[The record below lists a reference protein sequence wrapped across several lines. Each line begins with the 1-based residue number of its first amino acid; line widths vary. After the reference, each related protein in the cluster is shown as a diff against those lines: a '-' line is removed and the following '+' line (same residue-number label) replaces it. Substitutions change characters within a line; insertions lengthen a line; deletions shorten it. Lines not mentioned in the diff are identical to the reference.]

1 MLAVL
6 QSEHKLTIGVFI
18 SKYIHICI
26 MHSQNSV
33 LHAMTEIYLAE
44 IFIFNKSTK
53 YNNVYPEHPYTK
65 YNHFVLYDN
74 Q

>member
-1 MLAVL
+1 
-6 QSEHKLTIGVFI
+6 
-18 SKYIHICI
+18 
-26 MHSQNSV
+26 
-33 LHAMTEIYLAE
+33 MTEIYLAE

-65 YNHFVLYDN
+65 YNHFGLYDN